1 MASPLSSTLLALGS
15 CVANNIVQ
23 YTVLS
28 LLALYSTLHVSRPLL
43 PSARIDT
50 LERLITETADLLEKA
65 HEERVFFSRDFNFN
79 IQLRL
84 SQALETKST
93 LRSRI
98 LLQFGLNHSASWNQ
112 EYLYVLGD
120 LSRSIQQCARDVKD
134 IKVTILVTA
143 ASEQHPQPVLKPSS
157 QAEMEHE
164 RRLLYRDDISD
175 RMTILASGSYVSE
188 SNLYPKDIAEDI
200 LKPLTYRQVHCRR
213 IG

>member
-1 MASPLSSTLLALGS
+1 MASPLSATLLALGS

-43 PSARIDT
+43 PSARIDS

-65 HEERVFFSRDFNFN
+65 REERVFFNRDFNFN

-93 LRSRI
+93 LRSRV
-98 LLQFGLNHSASWNQ
+98 LLQFELNHSAQ
-112 EYLYVLGD
+112 EYLYVWGN

-134 IKVTILVTA
+134 IKVTIL
-143 ASEQHPQPVLKPSS
+143 
-157 QAEMEHE
+157 AEMEHE

-188 SNLYPKDIAEDI
+188 SNHYPKDIAEDI
-200 LKPLTYRQVHCRR
+200 LKPLTYRQVPGHCRR
-213 IG
+213 LG